1 MKARLVMTLFL
12 VLLPIVTFTFP
23 QAEANYRIVS
33 SASDTWPS
41 GSSNFALAGAVKVAD
56 VDGDSTAELVEVGT
70 YYNGSS
76 WAEVRFYRKSSGSL
90 VLEGSQVWSRPGA
103 TSAYLSAVEAGDID
117 GDGLVETIMVGNTG
131 GVGPSQSH
139 LGIYRWTGSSL
150 VKERLFNFTG
160 PSSSIETRG
169 VAIWSKTGVNHIV
182 TIGYYRASGG
192 SDYAQLRIWSW
203 DNIALTSKANYTW
216 TGTGTGTT
224 YAGGFDVAT
233 GDVDGDGTSDI
244 VTLGYTNNGT
254 TTNTQLRV
262 WDWDGSSL
270 NPKQTRDWLSF
281 GQFSMGRTIWV
292 KDLNGDSSLEIV
304 VGGED
309 YDYPLT
315 KAEMTVWS
323 DATGSLT
330 LLSQTSWVTSPT
342 QTLDEH
348 FRVSAADV
356 DGDGVQEIVTAGY
369 TNMPIAAGP
378 SGIDVHYSTI
388 RVWSWSSN
396 VLTTEKAYRST
407 TTDTRI
413 AALALGDLDGD
424 GKLEIATVGQR
435 TGKGFVDVRNVA
447 LVYGSITVTV
457 SPSPSLAGQ
466 SVTVSGTLSNQT
478 NGAALGSA
486 QMVIEYSKD
495 GGAFQI
501 AATVVTDSQGR
512 FATSFT
518 PTGPGSYS
526 IKATWAG
533 DEEYMGASASASL
546 TVNKAPSVITL
557 SSSTFTARPG
567 DTITVSGYLYPA
579 ASATITITYD
589 DPSGATVTHT
599 VTSDSAGA
607 FSDQNS
613 VGTAGEWQVSASWAG
628 SADTASTASN
638 TIRVQAQ
645 PEPIGVMLSPYGF
658 VAAIAALGVA
668 VIGLMRKSKGSPG
681 PVASAGAEPKK

>member
-1 MKARLVMTLFL
+1 MNIRLPTLLFL
-12 VLLPIVTFTFP
+12 LLLPIVAFTLP

-41 GSSNFALAGAVKVAD
+41 GSSNFALAAGVKVAD

-70 YYNGSS
+70 FYNGSS
-76 WAEVRFYRKSSGSL
+76 WAELRVYRMSSNSL
-90 VLEGSQVWSRPGA
+90 VLEGNQVWSRPGA
-103 TSAYLSAVEAGDID
+103 TSAYLSGVEAGDID
-117 GDGLVETIMVGNTG
+117 GDGLVEMTLIGNTG
-131 GVGPSQSH
+131 GVGAAQSH
-139 LGIYRWTGSSL
+139 IGIYRWTGSSL

-160 PSSSIETRG
+160 QSTSIETRG
-169 VAIWSKTGVNHIV
+169 LAIWSKAGVNHIV
-182 TIGYYRASGG
+182 TIGYYRHSSG
-192 SDYAQLRIWSW
+192 SDYAQLGVWSW
-203 DNIALTSKANYTW
+203 DNIALTKKALWNW

-233 GDVDGDGTSDI
+233 GDVDADGTSDI
-244 VTLGYTNNGT
+244 VTIGYTNNGT
-254 TTNTQLRV
+254 TTSTQLRV

-281 GQFSMGRTIWV
+281 GQFSIGRTV
-292 KDLNGDSSLEIV
+292 SVRDLDGNGSLEIV
-304 VGGED
+304 VGSED

-315 KAEMTVWS
+315 KADMTVWS

-330 LLSQTSWVTSPT
+330 QLSQTSWVTSPT

-369 TNMPIAAGP
+369 TNIPIASGP
-378 SGIDVHYSTI
+378 TGIDVHYSTL

-396 VLTTEKAYRST
+396 VLATEKAYRST

-413 AALALGDLDGD
+413 AGFTLGDVDGD
-424 GKLEIATVGQR
+424 GKLDIATAGQK
-435 TGKGFVDVRNVA
+435 TGKAFLEVRSVA
-447 LVYGSITVTV
+447 LVYGSVTVTV

-466 SVTVSGTLSNQT
+466 SVTVSGTLTNQT
-478 NGAALGSA
+478 NGATLGAA
-486 QMVIEYSKD
+486 QLVIEYSRD

-501 AATVVTDSQGR
+501 AATVVSDSQGR

-518 PTGPGSYS
+518 PSGPGSYS
-526 IKATWAG
+526 FRATWAG
-533 DEEYMGASASASL
+533 DEEYMSASASASL

-579 ASATITITYD
+579 ASTTITVTYD
-589 DPSGATVTHT
+589 GPSGAIVTHT

-607 FSDQNS
+607 FSDQNAVS
-613 VGTAGEWQVSASWAG
+613 TAGEWQVSASWAG
-628 SADTASTASN
+628 STDVSSTSSN

-658 VAAIAALGVA
+658 IAALAALGVA
-668 VIGLMRKSKGSPG
+668 AYGLTKKSKGSSG
-681 PVASAGAEPKK
+681 PSASAGAEPKK

>member
-1 MKARLVMTLFL
+1 MKARLFMTIFL
-12 VLLPIVTFTFP
+12 VLLPIVTFTLP

-33 SASDTWPS
+33 SATDTWPS
-41 GSSNFALAGAVKVAD
+41 GSSNFALAVAVKVAD

-76 WAEVRFYRKSSGSL
+76 WAEARIYRKSSNSL
-90 VLEGSQVWSRPGA
+90 VLEGSQIWSRPGA
-103 TSAYLSAVEAGDID
+103 TSAYLSAVETGDID
-117 GDGLVETIMVGNTG
+117 GDGLVEMTFVGNTA
-131 GVGPSQSH
+131 GVGQAQSH
-139 LGIYRWTGSSL
+139 IGIYRWTGSSL

-160 PSSSIETRG
+160 QSSTIETRG
-169 VAIWSKTGVNHIV
+169 VAIWSNAGVNHIV
-182 TIGYYRASGG
+182 TIGYYRHSSG
-192 SDYAQLRIWSW
+192 SDYAQLGIWSW
-203 DNIALTSKANYTW
+203 DNIVLTRKALWNW
-216 TGTGTGTT
+216 TGTGAGTT

-233 GDVDGDGTSDI
+233 GDVDADGTADI
-244 VTLGYTNNGT
+244 VTIGYTNNGT
-254 TTNTQLRV
+254 TTSSQLRV
-262 WDWDGSSL
+262 WNWDGSSL

-281 GQFSMGRTIWV
+281 GQFSLGRSVWIG
-292 KDLNGDSSLEIV
+292 DLNGDGSLEIV
-304 VGGED
+304 AGGED

-315 KAEMTVWS
+315 KADMTVWS

-330 LLSQTSWVTSPT
+330 QLSQTSWITSPT

-348 FRVSAADV
+348 FRVSAGDV
-356 DGDGVQEIVTAGY
+356 DGDGVREVVTAGF
-369 TNMPIAAGP
+369 TNMPIASGP
-378 SGIDVHYSTI
+378 NGTNVHYSTI

-396 VLTTEKAYRST
+396 VLTVEKAYRST

-413 AALALGDLDGD
+413 AGFTLGDVDGD
-424 GKLEIATVGQR
+424 GKLDIATAGQR

-447 LVYGSITVTV
+447 LVYGSIAVTV

-466 SVTVSGTLSNQT
+466 SVTVSGTLTNQT

-495 GGAFQI
+495 GGVFQI
-501 AATVVTDSQGR
+501 AASVVTDSQGR

-518 PTGPGSYS
+518 PSGPGSYS
-526 IKATWAG
+526 VRATWAG
-533 DEEYMGASASASL
+533 DEEYMGASASAGL

-557 SSSTFTARPG
+557 SSSTFTANPG
-567 DTITVSGYLYPA
+567 ETITVSGYLYPA
-579 ASATITITYD
+579 TSAAITITYNG
-589 DPSGATVTHT
+589 PSGVVAHT

-607 FSDQNS
+607 FSDQS
-613 VGTAGEWQVSASWAG
+613 AVGAAGEWQVSASWAG
-628 SADTASTASN
+628 SVDTASTASN

-658 VAAIAALGVA
+658 IAALAALGVA